1 MLVRSNGASKILEVR
16 KKKTDLYQ
24 VTKGCETLSKVL
36 TETLGHRSH
45 QLGGT
50 VTVRE
55 NLEETSK
62 GLCKRLEVCVEVCLR
77 ARGVLSSRLVER
89 E

>member
-1 MLVRSNGASKILEVR
+1 M
-16 KKKTDLYQ
+16 
-24 VTKGCETLSKVL
+24 L
-36 TETLGHRSH
+36 TETLGRRSH

-77 ARGVLSSRLVER
+77 ARGVLSLRLVER